1 MLRCAEL
8 SLTDEALDE
17 MTPGMVYDML
27 IERAND
33 TYDYPIK
40 GTDADRRALFG
51 G

>member
-8 SLTDEALDE
+8 SLTDEALDN
-17 MTPGMVYDML
+17 MTPGMVYDLMT
-27 IERAND
+27 EKGND
-33 TYDYPIK
+33 TYDYPIR